1 MAYKFQRGNAILS
14 GALEQEG
21 NITIDGGKLTAS
33 AGFRVPLLQ
42 FRAQLLFPMRRLW
55 GTSQPFLV
63 QVAFLL
69 LS

>member
-33 AGFRVPLLQ
+33 AGNWTYADDATGTYRDSDGTDQAYSYSLKDLKKLL
-42 FRAQLLFPMRRLW
+42 
-55 GTSQPFLV
+55 
-63 QVAFLL
+63 
-69 LS
+69 